1 MIDVNAYPIL
11 ERHRS
16 TLAQTSWDN
25 KNRAY
30 MTTSTLDAINF
41 DDVKNEYIKG
51 LRLEYTPSSVD
62 ALFVDK
68 RGYIIFVEF
77 KNGNIDR
84 EKHSIQK
91 KIYDSMLILGDITSI
106 HISDM
111 RKHAAFILVYNEQA
125 NERSRDKEYIEKKK
139 AVQPSPSYDKFAKT
153 VSGYA
158 GKEYVYS
165 GFRMF
170 EKYCFKEVHTYT
182 QEEFEEY
189 LKTY

>member
-51 LRLEYTPSSVD
+51 LRLKDTPSSVD

-84 EKHSIQK
+84 EKHSVQK

-111 RKHAAFILVYNEQA
+111 RKRAAFILVYNEQA
-125 NERSRDKEYIEKKK
+125 NERSRDKEYKKND
-139 AVQPSPSYDKFAKT
+139 VQESSSFDDIAKT
-153 VSGYA
+153 VSRYA
-158 GKEYVYS
+158 GKEYVRL
-165 GFRMF
+165 GLRMF
-170 EKYCFKEVHTYT
+170 EKYCFKEVHAYN
-182 QEEFEEY
+182 QKEFEEY